1 MPSTHLAG
9 ALLALTFAAAASAQS
24 TTTPPASPP
33 ASAAPS
39 PSTAA
44 TRGHHHGHDR
54 ALFQG
59 VQLTAD
65 QQSKIA
71 AIRSQHRTEAR
82 TLHQQMG
89 SVRTTLRAARANKD
103 TAALATART
112 QMHAVRSQFKTMRG
126 QWMSDTRAVLT
137 PAQQSQFDANVA
149 AMRARHAARHKAP
162 AQGA

>member
-1 MPSTHLAG
+1 MRSTHLAG

-24 TTTPPASPP
+24 TTTPPP
-33 ASAAPS
+33 SAPVAPS
-39 PSTAA
+39 PSTAV
-44 TRGHHHGHDR
+44 TRGHHRGHYR
-54 ALFQG
+54 ALLRG

-65 QQSKIA
+65 QQSKVA
-71 AIRSQHRTEAR
+71 TIRSQHRTEAR

-112 QMHAVRSQFKTMRG
+112 QMRAVRSQVRTMRG
-126 QWMSDTRAVLT
+126 RWMSDTRAVLT
-137 PAQQSQFDANVA
+137 PAQQSQVDANVA
-149 AMRARHAARHKAP
+149 AMRARHAARHKAS